1 MVLMVGNCP
10 PTENGREKIIFLTI
24 RGQKRA
30 FRGNNYLEKYCKRY
44 NQLLTQIIIGNIF
57 TRAYTN
63 LGFAIDGQNQTVRD
77 ILRETDKTV
86 SDFWPR
92 GILAWREL
100 AP

>member
-1 MVLMVGNCP
+1 MVLTVGNCP
-10 PTENGREKIIFLTI
+10 STENGREKIFFLTI

-30 FRGNNYLEKYCKRY
+30 FRGNNYLKKYCKRY

-86 SDFWPR
+86 SDF
-92 GILAWREL
+92 
-100 AP
+100 